1 MASWPSRLP
10 RGAGAVVVTA
20 IVVVGVGAAEWSV
33 QATITRLAPTMIVPM
48 ARPTTAGSVEGG
60 RRGRIGRV
68 SELLYLRDAYLRSF
82 RATVV
87 DEAAGAVALD
97 RTAFY
102 PTGGGQPHDPGILGG
117 APVVD
122 VRKDGDV
129 VWHHLDGA
137 APAVGT
143 EVDGEIDW
151 DRRHALMRTHTALH
165 GRCGGVWKE
174 GGGL

>member
-1 MASWPSRLP
+1 MVVDTGAALSSVHATRSRLV
-10 RGAGAVVVTA
+10 ATA
-20 IVVVGVGAAEWSV
+20 IVPTVRAA
-33 QATITRLAPTMIVPM
+33 
-48 ARPTTAGSVEGG
+48 TAGSVEGG

-87 DEAAGAVALD
+87 DEAASAVALD

-102 PTGGGQPHDPGILGG
+102 PTGGGQPHDTGALGG
-117 APVVD
+117 ATVVD

-129 VWHHLDGA
+129 VWHHVDGA
-137 APAVGT
+137 APAVGA

-151 DRRHALMRTHTALH
+151 DRRHALMRTHT
-165 GRCGGVWKE
+165 
-174 GGGL
+174 